1 MLPNLIIERY
11 MIMAFCKNCGQQI
24 PDGTQSC
31 ANCGTPV
38 EPPVNQAQP
47 AQGQAYQDQP
57 AQGQP
62 YQSQPNQGQ
71 TYQAQPAQGQPMMDD
86 DVKKN
91 RSIAWLAYLGIF
103 LLIPLFV
110 RKSSQFCKYH
120 VKQGA
125 LLLCVNIVYFI
136 VTQIFLGIIG
146 TVFPGHVYYYVYV
159 PSAIYSAFSLIFS
172 LGSIFFL
179 VISIFGIVYAATGQ
193 YKRVPVFGR
202 IKILDPLMDS
212 IYNSLNK

>member
-1 MLPNLIIERY
+1 
-11 MIMAFCKNCGQQI
+11 MAFCKNCGQQI
-24 PDGTQSC
+24 PDGAQAC

-47 AQGQAYQDQP
+47 AQGQAYQAQP

-91 RSIAWLAYLGIF
+91 RSLAWLAYFGIL
-103 LLIPLFV
+103 LLIPLFA
-110 RKSSQFCKYH
+110 RKRSEFCKYH

-125 LLLCVNIVYFI
+125 VIFCANVVYFI
-136 VTQIFLGIIG
+136 ITRIILAIVGAIFR
-146 TVFPGHVYYYVYV
+146 GHLYYYVYV
-159 PSAIYSAFSLIFS
+159 PSPVYSAFNLIFT

-179 VISIFGIVYAATGQ
+179 VISIIGIVNAATGK
-193 YKRVPVFGR
+193 YKEVPVFGK

-212 IYNSLNK
+212 IYKSLNK